1 MIPRV
6 ICYNIG
12 TVKQKTRVHKDSR
25 NQEVHNMVRQATW
38 SSIGTDVSGT
48 TTVDEILK
56 AANLDYTVVKEPV
69 YLHDGILVPSR
80 IATLKQETREPIG
93 LVSER
98 YEVYQNADAFR
109 FLEEIPNIKF
119 VKAGETYNGMVYII
133 GELPS
138 LTILN
143 DTFTPYVIFQT
154 SHNGWFSLRATI
166 CPLRIVCQNQFAMSF
181 KDMQNT
187 ISIRHSS
194 RIDSCIAEAQQ
205 LLKDTAIYMQGF
217 TNTAEELALLKVND
231 ADRNRIVDAFF
242 ESTKAITDRQKDALA
257 EKKARLNMCYTD
269 DDNANFTGT
278 AWGIVNAFTDYETHR
293 ERKVSERTAETT
305 FTQVTFDPAALTRL
319 LSIIRN
325 TVHA

>member
-1 MIPRV
+1 
-6 ICYNIG
+6 
-12 TVKQKTRVHKDSR
+12 
-25 NQEVHNMVRQATW
+25 MVRQATW
-38 SSIGTDVSGT
+38 SNIGTDVSQN
-48 TTVDEILK
+48 TTVEGILK
-56 AANLDYTVVKEPV
+56 AAQLDYTVVKEPV
-69 YLHDGILVPSR
+69 YLQDGILVPSR
-80 IATLKQETREPIG
+80 IATVKKETREPIG
-93 LVSER
+93 LVSDR
-98 YEVYQNADAFR
+98 YEVYQNADAFS

-181 KDMQNT
+181 AGMQNT

-194 RIDSCIAEAQQ
+194 RIDSAIVAAQQ
-205 LLKDTAIYMQGF
+205 LLKDTATYMQGF
-217 TNTAEELALLKVND
+217 TNTAEELALLKISDTDHNK
-231 ADRNRIVDAFF
+231 IIDAFF
-242 ESTKAITDRQKDALA
+242 DSTKAITDRQKDALA
-257 EKKARLNMCYTD
+257 EKKLRLNACYRD
-269 DDNANFTGT
+269 DDNSNFVGT

-293 ERKVSERTAETT
+293 ERKLTERTAETT